1 MSNIWYLTQTWNVF
15 VNKIWS
21 EDSRL
26 FLSGLRILYGEIID
40 EIIFISL
47 ICNTTCTDFENFEP
61 DFFYLGVLF

>member
-26 FLSGLRILYGEIID
+26 FCAAYAFYTQKPSMKKLVYILDPNRID
-40 EIIFISL
+40 EIIFI
-47 ICNTTCTDFENFEP
+47 
-61 DFFYLGVLF
+61 V